1 MPNFS
6 LVNNLLISKNVKS
19 TLSAEE
25 WKLDTHKHSTF
36 MMGKIAGYLNKRL
49 ESGFNNG
56 LTHKDLRSIMLSLMY
71 EFRLYG
77 ATKKDSERV
86 LDNVLNRIY
95 PKGAIHETELKR

>member
-6 LVNNLLISKNVKS
+6 LSNNLLISKNVKS
-19 TLSAEE
+19 TLSADE

-36 MMGKIAGYLNKRL
+36 MMNKIATYLNKRL

-56 LTHKDLRSIMLSLMY
+56 MCQDDVRSVMISLMH

-77 ATKKDSERV
+77 ANKKETEKV
-86 LDNVLNRIY
+86 LDDVLNRIF
-95 PKGAIHETELKR
+95 PKGSIHETEFKH

>member
-6 LVNNLLISKNVKS
+6 LANNLLISKNVKS

-36 MMGKIAGYLNKRL
+36 MMNKIATYLNKRL

-56 LTHKDLRSIMLSLMY
+56 LTYKDLRSIMLALMH

-77 ATKKDSERV
+77 ASKKETEKV
-86 LDNVLNRIY
+86 LDDVLSRIF
-95 PKGAIHETELKR
+95 PKGSIHETEFKH

>member
-6 LVNNLLISKNVKS
+6 LANNLLISKNVKS

-36 MMGKIAGYLNKRL
+36 MMNKIATYLNKRL

-56 LTHKDLRSIMLSLMY
+56 LRQEEIRAIMLGLMH

-77 ATKKDSERV
+77 AAKKETEKV
-86 LDNVLNRIY
+86 LDEVLARIF
-95 PKGAIHETELKR
+95 PKGSLHESQFQY

>member
-6 LVNNLLISKNVKS
+6 LANNLLISKNVKS

-36 MMGKIAGYLNKRL
+36 MMNKIATYLNKRL
-49 ESGFNNG
+49 EAGFNNG
-56 LTHKDLRSIMLSLMY
+56 MTQDQLREIMLVLMY

-77 ATKKDSERV
+77 AAKKENEKV
-86 LDNVLNRIY
+86 LDDVLAKIF
-95 PKGAIHETELKR
+95 PKGTIHETQFQY

>member
-6 LVNNLLISKNVKS
+6 LANNLLISKNVKS

-36 MMGKIAGYLNKRL
+36 MMNKIATYLNKRL

-56 LTHKDLRSIMLSLMY
+56 LTHKDLRSIMLGLMH

-77 ATKKDSERV
+77 ASGGGSVKV
-86 LDNVLNRIY
+86 LDEVLKKIF
-95 PKGAIHETELKR
+95 PKGSIHETEFKH